1 MKIFTTWQ
9 KPALEPS
16 FAMPTHVS
24 ASVSALRP
32 HPDVRPRGTCA
43 GAGMGV
49 VRLDAV
55 RVKGV
60 FPGSPA
66 WSPPIS

>member
-16 FAMPTHVS
+16 FVMPINAS
-24 ASVSALRP
+24 ASAHARTL
-32 HPDVRPRGTCA
+32 TCGIAAVVA
-43 GAGMGV
+43 GAGMSV
-49 VRLDAV
+49 VRLEAV

>member
-24 ASVSALRP
+24 ASVSACARTL
-32 HPDVRPRGTCA
+32 TCGLAARVA